1 MSSTLIT
8 IEDLDR
14 WGACGRHHEYRDEIL
29 HRWLNGRPG
38 LTALEV
44 ARLRQAPCVDRL
56 WVLLRSEVIGEEL
69 CREAADVYADRAV
82 RRHALPHP
90 VTREWAR
97 RWLSGEDRSKAAAW
111 AAGDA
116 AWAAWAAARAAWA
129 AAGDAAWAAGD
140 AAWAAGDAAWDAG
153 GAAGA
158 AAWDAAGDA
167 AWDAAGDA
175 WQLAWLRKR
184 LEANDE

>member
-97 RWLSGEDRSKAAAW
+97 RWLSGEDRSKAAA
-111 AAGDA
+111 
-116 AWAAWAAARAAWA
+116 RAAWA
-129 AAGDAAWAAGD
+129 AAGAADAFARAAGD
-140 AAWAAGDAAWDAG
+140 DV
-153 GAAGA
+153 GAST
-158 AAWDAAGDA
+158 
-167 AWDAAGDA
+167 GDA

-184 LEANDE
+184 LEADND

>member
-97 RWLSGEDRSKAAAW
+97 RWLSGEDRSR
-111 AAGDA
+111 DA

-129 AAGDAAWAAGD
+129 ATKAAGDAAWAAGD
-140 AAWAAGDAAWDAG
+140 AAWAAGDAAW
-153 GAAGA
+153 AAWA
-158 AAWDAAGDA
+158 AAWAAGDAAWDA

-184 LEANDE
+184 LEADDE